1 MSAARC
7 RQEIVRIP
15 LDELAHALGSGKYAE
30 LDEFVNRNSDGFG
43 NPLPTEACTNLALAA
58 ACSKHLLPEYSHD
71 LLSLRD
77 KTNREQRARRQRL
90 RRAAER
96 LGESITKERCRYTH
110 LAPHRNSTVHLVTGA
125 LIVRHWTG
133 AAHHREQME
142 MLKIMGL
149 HKGED
154 FIRDRIDYLRRKNP
168 TTYENVQ
175 LLAAGLRSQKL
186 RGVKPNNSRLLS
198 PDFSL

>member
-1 MSAARC
+1 M
-7 RQEIVRIP
+7 
-15 LDELAHALGSGKYAE
+15 
-30 LDEFVNRNSDGFG
+30 
-43 NPLPTEACTNLALAA
+43 
-58 ACSKHLLPEYSHD
+58 
-71 LLSLRD
+71 
-77 KTNREQRARRQRL
+77 
-90 RRAAER
+90 
-96 LGESITKERCRYTH
+96 
-110 LAPHRNSTVHLVTGA
+110 
-125 LIVRHWTG
+125 RHWTG